1 MDDHIFCPN
10 GCYSSTSVWLK
21 WKLVQMTS
29 PQTRRVVRSG
39 LYCVR
44 SLFFEHLSKC
54 YALPAFLLFSLHHHS
69 GLVGFPTWLGNLAIW
84 HLAPG
89 KSETKKPQK
98 SSCKPHPCSCWR
110 RSQLFLVFMLFFV
123 FFFKPHTPNS
133 CFPAAKVIF
142 FVTTESCCYP
152 TCNDETLPSLCQK
165 RNRQHGQ
172 VPLKSPDDLFHL
184 QLQTLTGRCVSRVA
198 RIANAVPCHSFPVT
212 SLWMLRKLNRR
223 YFSAIRTMPL
233 PPRVP
238 FDFWLKE
245 KPGEPIWYRYKAHLL
260 CCPRQARNIVT
271 E

>member
-10 GCYSSTSVWLK
+10 GCYSSTSVRLK

-44 SLFFEHLSKC
+44 PFFSSTWASDTLSLLFSF
-54 YALPAFLLFSLHHHS
+54 FSLHHHS

-98 SSCKPHPCSCWR
+98 SSCKPHPCSRWR

-123 FFFKPHTPNS
+123 FFKPHTPNS

-142 FVTTESCCYP
+142 FCDHWIV
-152 TCNDETLPSLCQK
+152 
-165 RNRQHGQ
+165 
-172 VPLKSPDDLFHL
+172 
-184 QLQTLTGRCVSRVA
+184 
-198 RIANAVPCHSFPVT
+198 
-212 SLWMLRKLNRR
+212 
-223 YFSAIRTMPL
+223 
-233 PPRVP
+233 
-238 FDFWLKE
+238 
-245 KPGEPIWYRYKAHLL
+245 LL
-260 CCPRQARNIVT
+260 SHM
-271 E
+271 